1 MEGSYIDNDSSNVMS
16 SILSAN
22 SININGSNESSSVVV
37 DIGGVIEVVI
47 EDNTMLLG
55 IDNNSTVSSIAQSA
69 YTEYLSFHPALLPR
83 YYYIYYILYNLYY

>member
-37 DIGGVIEVVI
+37 DIGGVIEVI
-47 EDNTMLLG
+47 ITC
-55 IDNNSTVSSIAQSA
+55 TK
-69 YTEYLSFHPALLPR
+69 
-83 YYYIYYILYNLYY
+83 YI